1 MRRVL
6 NSIIIIVWVF
16 AQTMTAA
23 HSHVHLPGHMM
34 PAAAAHDHAHDHA
47 MDQQGH
53 LYQHQH
59 AAVEP
64 IDPMH
69 TEQEYAKS
77 TEGTNTGNGVENCC
91 NEILCQSADLLKSA
105 SNLFNGGGDISYDV
119 SLFRHDGRSP
129 SFVVPPPD
137 TCI

>member
-1 MRRVL
+1 M
-6 NSIIIIVWVF
+6 VWVF

-47 MDQQGH
+47 MHQQGH

-59 AAVEP
+59 AAAEYV
-64 IDPMH
+64 DPMLTQQQH
-69 TEQEYAKS
+69 AIS
-77 TEGTNTGNGVENCC
+77 ADGTNTGDGVETCC
-91 NEILCQSADLLKSA
+91 NEMLCQNAELLKSA
-105 SNLFNGGGDISYDV
+105 SNLFNGGGDMSYDV

-129 SFVVPPPD
+129 SFIVPPPD
-137 TCI
+137 TRI